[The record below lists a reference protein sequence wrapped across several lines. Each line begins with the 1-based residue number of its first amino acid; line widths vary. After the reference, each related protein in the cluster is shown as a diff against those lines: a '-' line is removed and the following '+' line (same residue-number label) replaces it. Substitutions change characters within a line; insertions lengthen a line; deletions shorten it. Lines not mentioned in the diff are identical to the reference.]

1 MSKLDPELRERER
14 ERERQNRH
22 CCANGVAG
30 KFFG

>member
-1 MSKLDPELRERER
+1 MSKLDPELR